1 MSRPRTPARLVIGLV
16 MVLAATAVVA
26 LNPAGLGTEPSPVQA
41 AAESDYAGRCQNAGN
56 HGVFSNT
63 SNQQRCTIGAW
74 ACVTQNTPNWP
85 GAGNRIPTLPNGA
98 DDGVVTVGVIMQ
110 PWDVNWHETG
120 GNNGY
125 VQNVCNG
132 TAGSFNLHTL
142 VPFNNSGGPQDP
154 NSGLPNV
161 DARSLHFSEQLR
173 MIQAM
178 CAGNCTTRF
187 ISYRVELLLT
197 DDNPQHLYLKDTNHI
212 SRDSWEYMALSQ
224 YLEWD
229 RITLDLNAPW
239 LASSTWTKRGNQGM
253 DMGANG
259 WQTGMVNTVRV
270 GPHPNW
276 WEAPPAL
283 SPDEEYTKKVG
294 KLVIR
299 MAILFFL

>member
-1 MSRPRTPARLVIGLV
+1 MNRRLLTLIAALLG
-16 MVLAATAVVA
+16 ATAVIA
-26 LNPAGLGTEPSPVQA
+26 INPTGIGPEPAVVDA
-41 AAESDYAGRCQNAGN
+41 AEESDYAGRCQNADH

-74 ACVTQNTPNWP
+74 VCATRNTPNWP
-85 GAGNRIPTLPNGA
+85 GAGTHIDTLPFNNGIT
-98 DDGVVTVGVIMQ
+98 TVGVIMQ
-110 PWDVNWHETG
+110 PWDVNWHETD
-120 GNNGY
+120 GNYGY

-132 TAGSFNLHTL
+132 TAGSYNLHTL
-142 VPFNNSGGPQDP
+142 VPFTNQGGPQDP
-154 NSGLPNV
+154 SGIPNV
-161 DARSLHFSEQLR
+161 DARTLHFADQLR
-173 MIQAM
+173 MIQKM
-178 CAGNCTTRF
+178 CAGNCHTEF

-229 RITLDLNAPW
+229 RITLDFNSPW
-239 LASSTWTKRGNQGM
+239 LTGSTWVKRNSQGM

-259 WQTGMVNTVRV
+259 WQTGMINTVRV